1 MQLLLSDLGALNLQG
16 QPNFNLLLTW
26 TWLLGFAEH
35 AKVKGQL
42 LLRTKESLVSPR
54 CWPESKQRKR
64 DQWSHFRTF
73 LQSAVTLM
81 DGEMMMALLVALFT
95 WSAQK
100 PWTRAQLQE
109 LSGHPAEDDLK
120 QEVILFWNWPMFLP
134 VSASQFCS
142 FCFRGNV
149 SFIFPLMTIWSLLSP
164 GWTESAVQ
172 KELNAFDL
180 VFSFNL
186 TQSNSILFYS

>member
-16 QPNFNLLLTW
+16 QPNFNLLLIW

-109 LSGHPAEDDLK
+109 LSGHPPEDDLK

-134 VSASQFCS
+134 VSAPF
-142 FCFRGNV
+142 V
-149 SFIFPLMTIWSLLSP
+149 SEEMSRLFFP
-164 GWTESAVQ
+164 
-172 KELNAFDL
+172 
-180 VFSFNL
+180 
-186 TQSNSILFYS
+186 